1 MLVVAGLSLKNLRP
15 RVWDPN
21 DPHHLPALRAVMV
34 SYADFVAAPW
44 WCRKAEECG
53 LHAALG
59 VPRRVKI
66 YLDNGAFALR
76 GRGVVRPDRD
86 GYERFVEQARPDWYP
101 IPYDAIPIPSMSPAE
116 RRACFEATMA
126 DNRRYRHNGCA
137 SVLHVGP
144 LLGEYARSL
153 RRSASQRAKRHVA
166 LGGMVPNLLRAGQ
179 AMPYA
184 DVIRDLR
191 ATRRA
196 FAGQELHVFGIGGTA
211 TVHLAMLLGVDSA
224 DSSGWR
230 NRAARGI
237 VQLPGS
243 GDRAVAG
250 LGKWRGRVPSDA
262 EWATLAA
269 CPCPACDAGGVEG
282 LRAGGREGFA
292 RRATHNLW
300 VLLEEVRWVADRLRR
315 GTYPRVYAKRLD
327 NSAYGRL
334 IASCV
339 SGPDQLTA
347 AGSPRVPGRR

>member
-1 MLVVAGLSLKNLRP
+1 MLIVAGLSLKNLRP

-44 WCRKAEECG
+44 WRRKAEAVG

-59 VPRRVKI
+59 VPRRVRI

-76 GRGVVRPDRD
+76 GRGGRRPDRS
-86 GYERFVEQARPDWYP
+86 GYERFVRLAKPDWYP
-101 IPYDAIPIPSMSPAE
+101 VPYDAIPLPSMTSRQ
-116 RRACFEATMA
+116 RRQCFDRTMA
-126 DNRRYRHNGCA
+126 GNVAYKHNGCA

-144 LLGEYARSL
+144 LLPAYTKRLRCSSL
-153 RRSASQRAKRHVA
+153 QRAKEHVA
-166 LGGMVPNLLRAGQ
+166 LGGMVPNLLRAGN

-196 FAGQELHVFGIGGTA
+196 FAGQKLHVFGIGGTA
-211 TVHLAMLLGVDSA
+211 TVHLAMLLGIDSA

-250 LGKWRGRVPSDA
+250 LGKWRGRLPSEA
-262 EWATLAA
+262 EWAALEA
-269 CPCPACDAGGVEG
+269 CACPACAAAGIEG

-300 VLLEEVRWVADRLRR
+300 ILLEEVKWVADRLRR
-315 GTYPRVYAKRLD
+315 GTYPRVYTKRLD

-334 IASCV
+334 IASCLE
-339 SGPDQLTA
+339 QA
-347 AGSPRVPGRR
+347 R